1 MSEPIVMQPIGFVR
15 GGRTAPEDDHWGR
28 ETAVIELADRFGEDA
43 LAGLSDFSHLE
54 VVFFMH
60 LVPEAKIEAGARHPR
75 NRKDWP
81 LAGIFAQR
89 AKGRPNRL
97 GVSRCR
103 LLAVEGRR
111 LRVQGLDAIDG
122 TPVLD
127 IKPWIRE
134 FAPLGEPRQPAWAT
148 EIMKDYYEP

>member
-1 MSEPIVMQPIGFVR
+1 MEPVQLTPIGRVR
-15 GGRTAPEDDHWGR
+15 ASRKSPEDDHWGR
-28 ETAVIELADRFGEDA
+28 EVSTIELDAASFTEDA
-43 LAGLSDFSHLE
+43 VAGLSGFSHIE

-60 LVPEAKIEAGARHPR
+60 LVPENKVETGARHPR

-89 AKGRPNRL
+89 AKGRPNRI

-103 LLAVEGRR
+103 LLNVDGLKLEVEA
-111 LRVQGLDAIDG
+111 LDAIDE

-127 IKPWIRE
+127 IKPYIAE
-134 FAPLGEPRQPAWAT
+134 FGPRGEVFQPDWAT
-148 EIMKDYYEP
+148 EIMKEYY